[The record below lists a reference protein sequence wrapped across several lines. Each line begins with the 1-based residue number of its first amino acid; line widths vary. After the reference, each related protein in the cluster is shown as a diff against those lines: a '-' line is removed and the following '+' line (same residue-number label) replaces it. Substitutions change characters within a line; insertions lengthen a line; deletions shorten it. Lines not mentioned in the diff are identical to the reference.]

1 MIQEFIDR
9 FQEIKPDLLK
19 QFQSKEPDSYGD
31 ILVQTLHMMFQDGDY
46 DKPDASRLTVIDDGD
61 YQGTLLFI
69 IGANGY
75 QPSTYWSVYVNY
87 GSCSGCDSYQAV
99 ACYDNPEESADEMLL
114 MALHMIQSMKQI

>member
-19 QFQSKEPDSYGD
+19 QFQTKEPDSYED
-31 ILVQTLHMMFQDGDY
+31 ILVQTLSMMFEDGTY
-46 DKPDASRLTVIDDGD
+46 GSPDPSRLTVIDDGH

-69 IGANGY
+69 IGADGY
-75 QPSTYWSVYVNY
+75 QPSTYWSIYVDY
-87 GSCSGCDSYQAV
+87 GSCSGCDTYQA
-99 ACYDNPEESADEMLL
+99 ASCYNPEESADEMLL